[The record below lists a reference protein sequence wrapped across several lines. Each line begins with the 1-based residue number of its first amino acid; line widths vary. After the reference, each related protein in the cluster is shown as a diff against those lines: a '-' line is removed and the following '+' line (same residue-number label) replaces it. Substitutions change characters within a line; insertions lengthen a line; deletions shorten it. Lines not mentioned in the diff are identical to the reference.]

1 MPVRFFLVTAAA
13 NGGEATVEDLGSD
26 PSHATAEYRRR
37 EHQNGAEVVLL
48 SADSEETLRRTHSSY
63 FGAGREIGEV
73 LGTSS

>member
-1 MPVRFFLVTAAA
+1 MSGMSPGGYKRSIADHGPLVAA
-13 NGGEATVEDLGSD
+13 DGSVSTPRD
-26 PSHATAEYRRR
+26 
-37 EHQNGAEVVLL
+37 AEVVLL